1 MSQFSISKVDALI
14 SISEPFLDKALIISG
29 RKKTHRD
36 IVIPLTTDNAIKRTN
51 KGKEDVELIFENI
64 SYKKGKDHIISFAG
78 TFMVD
83 VFDFTILKDTLDE
96 LSKRGISLKIILAG
110 DGQERAQWERMF
122 SDCDDILFTGWV
134 NQEIL
139 TRIQEESL
147 AVLIPLKEREDF
159 SLSIPNKAIDALSKG
174 KIILTGTESF
184 LSQSI
189 QANEAGFKYRDFMH
203 LSDIIE
209 SLISNK
215 EKQLRFESNAL
226 DFYETE
232 FEFNMAYEKLL
243 HLMFS
248 MTEEHGREQR

>member
-1 MSQFSISKVDALI
+1 
-14 SISEPFLDKALIISG
+14 
-29 RKKTHRD
+29 
-36 IVIPLTTDNAIKRTN
+36 
-51 KGKEDVELIFENI
+51 
-64 SYKKGKDHIISFAG
+64 
-78 TFMVD
+78 
-83 VFDFTILKDTLDE
+83 
-96 LSKRGISLKIILAG
+96 
-110 DGQERAQWERMF
+110 MF